1 MDYKQNRHEGQSLKV
16 YCFQDKTTDKNKCY
30 ILAESQADAERR
42 LKLDT
47 VLKCDL
53 IGVQDIAD
61 ERTIHKKLINE
72 PIIIRNSIDPV

>member
-16 YCFQDKTTDKNKCY
+16 YC
-30 ILAESQADAERR
+30 
-42 LKLDT
+42 
-47 VLKCDL
+47 DL

-61 ERTIHKKLINE
+61 ERTIYKKLINE